1 MHTDIIHEAANPT
14 GRIIYDGLNLT
25 LGQGTGIA
33 TYTRMLTR
41 IARKLGYD
49 VGVVYATAF
58 TPDKNPLLGEILF
71 FDQMRAPQQ
80 LGTKRTPT
88 RMLNTVVDQLRYHF
102 TVRPLPLRLGE
113 AVIND
118 QFADSLPEHDRAF
131 VARNLFKNV
140 NSFFNRTSQFVNLSF
155 DPRPDIFHCTYPMP
169 LRVSSARNIYTIHD
183 LIPLR
188 LPFATLESKRR
199 TFRLLRDVVK
209 KADHIVTVSENSKQD
224 IVELLGVDERSVTNT
239 YQSVVLPEKY
249 IERPEAEVANYIDGL
264 YGLEMRG
271 YLLFFGA
278 LEPKKNV
285 GRLIDA
291 FLASGV
297 DLPLVLVTAR
307 GWQNADVL
315 HRLDEH
321 ISRKGGG
328 ETKIRSLD
336 YVGLSTLIT
345 LIRGARAVVFPSLY
359 EGFGL
364 PVLEAMMLGT
374 PVVTSSNGALGEIAG
389 DAALLVD
396 PYDVDDIARGITR
409 IVNDA
414 DLRSELNRRGTAQA
428 AKFSVERYQ
437 ERIQSLYASL
447 A

>member
-1 MHTDIIHEAANPT
+1 LDTDITSDAVNPT

-88 RMLNTVVDQLRYHF
+88 RMLNTVVDQFRYHF
-102 TVRPLPLRLGE
+102 TVKPLALRLGE
-113 AVIND
+113 AVINE

-140 NSFFNRTSQFVNLSF
+140 NSFFNRTSRFVNLSF
-155 DPRPDIFHCTYPMP
+155 DSRPDIFHCTYPMP

-199 TFRLLRDVVK
+199 TFKLLRDIVI

-224 IVELLGVDERSVTNT
+224 IVELLGVDERRITNT
-239 YQSVVLPEKY
+239 YQAVVLPKKY
-249 IERPEAEVANYIDGL
+249 IERPEAAVANYIDGL

-297 DLPLVLVTAR
+297 DVPLVLVTAR

-315 HRLDEH
+315 NRLDEH

-328 ETKIRSLD
+328 GTKVRCLD
-336 YVGLSTLIT
+336 YVDLSTLLT

-396 PYDVDDIARGITR
+396 PYDVDDIARGITT

-437 ERIQSLYASL
+437 ERVRSLYASL
-447 A
+447 T

>member
-1 MHTDIIHEAANPT
+1 LDTAVTSDAVNPT

-41 IARKLGYD
+41 IARNLGYD
-49 VGVVYATAF
+49 VGVVYASAF

-71 FDQMRAPQQ
+71 FDQMRGPQQ
-80 LGTKRTPT
+80 LGAKRTPT
-88 RMLNTVVDQLRYHF
+88 RMFNTVIDQLRYHF
-102 TVRPLPLRLGE
+102 TVKPLALRLGE
-113 AVIND
+113 AVINE
-118 QFADSLPEHDRAF
+118 QFADTLAEHDRAF

-155 DPRPDIFHCTYPMP
+155 DSRPDIFHCTYPMP
-169 LRVSSARNIYTIHD
+169 LRVRSARNIYTIHD

-199 TFRLLRDVVK
+199 TFKLLRDVVK
-209 KADHIVTVSENSKQD
+209 KADHIVTVSENSRRD
-224 IVELLGVDERSVTNT
+224 IVKLLGVDERRITNT
-239 YQSVVLPEKY
+239 YQAVALPKKY
-249 IERPEAEVANYIDGL
+249 IERPETAVANYIDGL
-264 YGLEMRG
+264 YGLEMRS

-307 GWQNADVL
+307 GWHNADVV
-315 HRLDEH
+315 HRLDEL
-321 ISRKGGG
+321 SSKGGG
-328 ETKIRSLD
+328 GAKVRCLD

-345 LIRGARAVVFPSLY
+345 LIRGARAVLFPSLY

-374 PVVTSSNGALGEIAG
+374 PVVTSSKGALAEIAG

-396 PYDVDDIARGITR
+396 PYDVDDIARGITA

-414 DLRSELNRRGTAQA
+414 DLRSELKCRGTAQA

-437 ERIQSLYASL
+437 ERVQSLYASL
-447 A
+447 T